1 MGGSYKKDSYED
13 RVLLKLRRQY
23 SKDEVI
29 GALNKKIELLEVEKG
44 KLFSEIEYL
53 EHTIKELKSSFEKEI
68 SEMVRNSHLYLQ
80 QKKMIKQRGDLI
92 RKLLSGN
99 RK

>member
-1 MGGSYKKDSYED
+1 MGESYKKDSYED
-13 RVLLKLRRQY
+13 KVLLKLRRQY

-53 EHTIKELKSSFEKEI
+53 EHKIKELQSSFDKRV
-68 SEMVRNSHLYLQ
+68 SEEVRNSPLYLQ
-80 QKKMIKQRGDLI
+80 QQKILKERGDLI
-92 RKLLSGN
+92 RKFKSQ
-99 RK
+99 R

>member
-1 MGGSYKKDSYED
+1 MGESYKKDSYED
-13 RVLLKLRRQY
+13 RVLLRLRRQY

-53 EHTIKELKSSFEKEI
+53 EHKIKELQSSFEKEV

>member
-1 MGGSYKKDSYED
+1 MGESYKKDSYED

-53 EHTIKELKSSFEKEI
+53 EHKIKELQSSFDKRV
-68 SEMVRNSHLYLQ
+68 SEEVRNSPLYLQ
-80 QKKMIKQRGDLI
+80 QQKILKERGDLI
-92 RKLLSGN
+92 RKFKSQ
-99 RK
+99 R